1 VQPAIRLTG
10 AAVTDYPRV
19 NYSIDDVKRA
29 GEVIA
34 GDLPWSAQTAGSIRQ
49 AFHIANNW
57 RDAHAYPMR
66 SVRYS
71 MMWFMRHHQI
81 DGLTAARL
89 KRMQAIRR
97 KLRRLPYALCELQDL
112 GGCRVILP
120 SIADVHSLVDLVRER
135 SRHVI
140 REESNYVRRPKKDGY
155 RSHHLMLNFR
165 GRGPSAVHDDCR
177 IELQVRTRLQHSWAT
192 AVEAIGLFRGE
203 DLKGN
208 KGSEQWLRLFK
219 LMSAEFAAAEGC
231 KEPPGVPDHNGRVA
245 EIRELDGVL
254 SASATLQNMSHAVR
268 WTDIAISPSTP
279 VRYYL
284 IRFDNA
290 NKRVEVR
297 PYFAPRSAV
306 LSYDNAEAMD
316 NQSGDETSNIVLVEA
331 DKIENLKDA
340 YPNYFGDVQLFN
352 RQLGRILKGRD
363 IEEYTVAPQE
373 TVNIRRPHENPDLT
387 WFKRR
392 IRWS

>member
-1 VQPAIRLTG
+1 MA
-10 AAVTDYPRV
+10 DYPSAD
-19 NYSIDDVKRA
+19 YSEDEVKRA
-29 GEVIA
+29 GEIIA
-34 GDLPWSAQTAGSIRQ
+34 GELVWTADTAKTIRK

-81 DGLTAARL
+81 EGLTAARL

-97 KLRRLPYALCELQDL
+97 KLRRLPYALSELQDL

-120 SIADVHSLVDLVRER
+120 SIVDVRALVERVREH

-140 REESNYVRRPKKDGY
+140 RDESDYIRRPKKDGY

-165 GRGPSAVHDDCR
+165 GRNSSVVHDNR
-177 IELQVRTRLQHSWAT
+177 RVELQVRTRLQHSWAT
-192 AVEAIGLFRGE
+192 AVEAVGLFRGE

-219 LMSAEFAAAEGC
+219 LMSAEFAIAEGC
-231 KEPPGVPDHNGRVA
+231 REPPGVSTHQDRIA
-245 EIRELDGVL
+245 EIKALDGTL
-254 SASATLQNMSHAVR
+254 NAAAMLQNMSHAVR
-268 WTDIAISPSTP
+268 WTDIAISPTSP

-284 IRFDNA
+284 IRFDNVK
-290 NKRVEVR
+290 KRVEVE

-306 LSYDNAEAMD
+306 LSYNNAEALD
-316 NQSGDETSNIVLVEA
+316 NQSGEEKSNVVLVEA

-340 YPNYFGDVQLFN
+340 YPNYFGDVQLFKAQLN
-352 RQLGRILKGRD
+352 RVLTGKD
-363 IEEYTVAPQE
+363 VEEYKVAPQE
-373 TVNIRRPHENPDLT
+373 IVTTNRPRENPDLS
-387 WFKRR
+387 WFRRR
-392 IRWS
+392 IRWN